1 MRTSGQGSEG
11 LLILSAVGVLL
22 GVGVVLAG
30 GPREFLG
37 AVNSGLQK
45 LAEGVTE
52 WIRLRV

>member
-1 MRTSGQGSEG
+1 MRTSGQGSES

-37 AVNSGLQK
+37 VVDGALQK
-45 LAEGVTE
+45 LAEGVTQ
-52 WIRLRV
+52 WIRLWV